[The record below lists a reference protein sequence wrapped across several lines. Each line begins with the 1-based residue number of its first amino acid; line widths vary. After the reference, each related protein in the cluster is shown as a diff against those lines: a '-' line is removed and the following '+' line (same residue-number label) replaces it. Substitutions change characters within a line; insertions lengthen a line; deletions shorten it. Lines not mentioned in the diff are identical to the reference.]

1 MSLYP
6 VLCKLCTPSHTDD
19 DDDRREE
26 KLSRHVALV
35 AKFLDDNKLKISL
48 KK

>member
-1 MSLYP
+1 MSFYP
-6 VLCKLCTPSHTDD
+6 VLCKRYTPSRTDD
-19 DDDRREE
+19 DDHGEE
-26 KLSRHVALV
+26 KSSCHVALV

>member
-1 MSLYP
+1 MSFYP
-6 VLCKLCTPSHTDD
+6 VLCKRCTPSCTDD
-19 DDDRREE
+19 GDHREE

-35 AKFLDDNKLKISL
+35 AKFLHDNKLKISL

>member
-1 MSLYP
+1 MSFYP
-6 VLCKLCTPSHTDD
+6 VLCKHCTPSRTDD
-19 DDDRREE
+19 DDHREE
-26 KLSRHVALV
+26 KLSCDVALV